1 MNNEKARRIL
11 SEVSVMVLEGD
22 PQEYM
27 QAMEV
32 AISALTERTTEDITA
47 EEAIELL
54 GEHCDQFDYE
64 CRGCE
69 LNFSKDRDLC
79 ILDIS
84 GNAEKAVEI
93 LKKFKKEKEEA
104 EMDPVQ
110 RAIEFAEELIGRWDR
125 NGDITDTDMSH
136 MIEILKGR
144 E

>member
-1 MNNEKARRIL
+1 MTTILKAPTVDEAIQHIKEKEA
-11 SEVSVMVLEGD
+11 EN
-22 PQEYM
+22 
-27 QAMEV
+27 
-32 AISALTERTTEDITA
+32 ISAVETIK
-47 EEAIELL
+47 LL
-54 GEHCDQFDYE
+54 GEYCDQFDYE